1 MQIFFKK
8 RSLSLTSDKVDYR
21 AKESYQGLKGIY
33 IMKKKKVIPKED
45 KVILN
50 VYAPS
55 NKVT

>member
-33 IMKKKKVIPKED
+33 IMKKKISFQKKT
-45 KVILN
+45 K
-50 VYAPS
+50 
-55 NKVT
+55 